1 MMNNVALPAKKKYV
15 NHVQAWAEQCASSG
29 SSSNSCSS
37 SSSSGSSSSSE
48 GMAANGDASEDTG
61 LGEDGAAAT
70 APATTA
76 AAAAAGGSSR
86 AQKGYYGG
94 ANKPILWASVA
105 KMVPGR
111 YSLID
116 NCPTLSSSSS
126 SLLVSYRLPPLPY
139 VPPPLYPLPHPN
151 PTPCP

>member
-1 MMNNVALPAKKKYV
+1 
-15 NHVQAWAEQCASSG
+15 
-29 SSSNSCSS
+29 
-37 SSSSGSSSSSE
+37 
-48 GMAANGDASEDTG
+48 MAANGDASEDTG

-70 APATTA
+70 APATTTA

-116 NCPTLSSSSS
+116 NCPSLSSTSS
-126 SLLVSYRLPPLPY
+126 SLLVPLRYPTPTQPTPTLPPNLPPLTHSPTHPLSIVINSYTLTPY
-139 VPPPLYPLPHPN
+139 CLILI
-151 PTPCP
+151 TERQ